1 MFLIIRMYVL
11 YLDYQLNKENVKKS
25 NKKSPLAIS
34 RGLELL
40 VSVGALTYDD
50 ITLLRVTDTF
60 DVKNWSS

>member
-1 MFLIIRMYVL
+1 MLFFN
-11 YLDYQLNKENVKKS
+11 YQLNIRKRKKG
-25 NKKSPLAIS
+25 NKKSPLATS
-34 RGLELL
+34 RGLRLL